1 MRRPVLLLTLSL
13 AGLAACRD
21 EKPPVPPSV
30 AAAFPELPLPPNPSY
45 VSRGG
50 GADALTIRLRS
61 AAPFDAVREFYLGHF
76 KDAPWVLKNEAADPS
91 GGTVLY
97 AERAG
102 RPIWVRLRR
111 DGESHTAF
119 GSGFDTVLKSRRKEA
134 DDFYTSIIPRS
145 LGWSMEASRPRVCRT
160 SRWNMSRAC
169 GWIAIAMS
177 VG

>member
-111 DGESHTAF
+111 DGESHTHVELTGAAAKPGLPSDSAPQA
-119 GSGFDTVLKSRRKEA
+119 GSATPPA
-134 DDFYTSIIPRS
+134 D
-145 LGWSMEASRPRVCRT
+145 
-160 SRWNMSRAC
+160 
-169 GWIAIAMS
+169 S
-177 VG
+177 VTH